1 MNEKSHIFLNVD
13 CEIFAILRIALVSS
27 SSLVRVPLYGAVGA
41 AEVLL
46 EVATV
51 GWIARHGLG
60 WAVRLCGTFQEAAVR
75 FRLVPS
81 QGRAAHIHSPG
92 PVAVQ

>member
-51 GWIARHGLG
+51 GGVARHSLG

-75 FRLVPS
+75 F
-81 QGRAAHIHSPG
+81 
-92 PVAVQ
+92 

>member
-1 MNEKSHIFLNVD
+1 MIVQLHRLIVYST
-13 CEIFAILRIALVSS
+13 
-27 SSLVRVPLYGAVGA
+27 SLVRVPLYGAVGA

-46 EVATV
+46 EEVTV
-51 GWIARHGLG
+51 EGVARHGLG
-60 WAVRLCGTFQEAAVR
+60 WAVRLCGAFQEAAVR